1 MQDFVC
7 GLMLCI
13 VLCVVMCV
21 VMYCA
26 VVLLGVLDG

>member
-1 MQDFVC
+1 MC